1 MQLLVLLRKSSLAEG
16 ATNNDARLNQL
27 MAWLEDHFA
36 EDICWE
42 RWRRSFRSR
51 CAPCTAS

>member
-1 MQLLVLLRKSSLAEG
+1 
-16 ATNNDARLNQL
+16 

-42 RWRRSFRSR
+42 EVAARFSLS
-51 CAPCTAS
+51 CEPCTAS

>member
-1 MQLLVLLRKSSLAEG
+1 VEE
-16 ATNNDARLNQL
+16 TNEARLNQL

-42 RWRRSFRSR
+42 RLAAQFSLSLRTLHRQQSSE
-51 CAPCTAS
+51 PG